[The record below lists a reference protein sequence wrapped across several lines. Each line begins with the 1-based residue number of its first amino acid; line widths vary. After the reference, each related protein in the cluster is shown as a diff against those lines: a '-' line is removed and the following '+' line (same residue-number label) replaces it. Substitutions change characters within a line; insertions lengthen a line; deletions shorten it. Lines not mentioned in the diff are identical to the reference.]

1 MNYSWFTSVE
11 NTISNLLKAT
21 RAKFLGNDSLFCFIS
36 IFTFGNFK
44 NPFPTITSL
53 SELSFKFR
61 KINLLVQIKKVISMR
76 YGSTT
81 SSWKTWTWLTL
92 GLIFT
97 MSDIF
102 INSNQASLTK
112 FTNSCKGTEFKDV
125 LPWNISEIIK
135 KAVQI
140 STRIVMNY
148 AVKRGILLWVWW
160 KFNGNWDKKMI
171 RKKKRT
177 TSEGIK
183 KSKRAGLVRSQ
194 SGIRVGKLNH
204 VSKVIWDRKIT
215 KVFTRS
221 ISFTRKG

>member
-1 MNYSWFTSVE
+1 MAVTQAAEKHGHGWRLTWYLRWPIYSSTP
-11 NTISNLLKAT
+11 T
-21 RAKFLGNDSLFCFIS
+21 RPHS
-36 IFTFGNFK
+36 
-44 NPFPTITSL
+44 
-53 SELSFKFR
+53 
-61 KINLLVQIKKVISMR
+61 Q
-76 YGSTT
+76 
-81 SSWKTWTWLTL
+81 
-92 GLIFT
+92 
-97 MSDIF
+97 
-102 INSNQASLTK
+102 NSQ
-112 FTNSCKGTEFKDV
+112 NSCKGTEFKDV